1 MAAITLLVLILMWSF
16 VWAFFLWMAYDC
28 GYDDGWNDRH
38 NLNKG
43 YSLRDKIAFPIASFI
58 LRHVA
63 SPWYRDTLDRVVR
76 EGLAQAKKEHGIEDK
91 EGS

>member
-1 MAAITLLVLILMWSF
+1 MIIILLFMLVGTWTFITWI
-16 VWAFFLWMAYDC
+16 AYDC

-38 NLNKG
+38 DLNKG
-43 YSLRDKIAFPIASFI
+43 HSIRDKIAYPMANFI

-63 SPWYRDTLDRVVR
+63 SPWYRDALDKAIR
-76 EGLAQAKKEHGIEDK
+76 EGLAQAKKEHGVVDE